1 MDRDGVRIMD
11 LLKDATAEQHRD
23 AETRRLQKAMV
34 QGRISDAEY
43 GAWLGQMYLV
53 HRALDE
59 ALRDALPANPVL
71 GDIVRDEGRHVANLR
86 EDLAVLGVHADS
98 VPALPATVRLIESI
112 RTCVRDQPLAL
123 LGHNYVLEGSM
134 NGNTYIA
141 RALARSLPHASRRY
155 LDPYGDAQRPTW
167 QSYRERMNAADFD
180 AGSAAA
186 MLGAAQEMFA
196 GIAAMS
202 DEIVAVAA

>member
-1 MDRDGVRIMD
+1 MQFDGARIMD
-11 LLKDATAEQHRD
+11 LLKEATAEQHRD

-59 ALRDALPANPVL
+59 ALGEALPANPIL

-86 EDLAVLGVHADS
+86 ADLAAHGVDADA
-98 VPALPATVRLIESI
+98 VEALPATAGLIESI
-112 RTCVRDQPLAL
+112 RAALRDEPLAL

-155 LDPYGDAQRPTW
+155 LDPYGEAQRPTW
-167 QSYRERMNAADFD
+167 LAYRERMNSAGFD
-180 AGSAAA
+180 ASAAA
-186 MLGAAQEMFA
+186 RMLAAAQQMFA

-202 DEIVAVAA
+202 DEISAVPA